1 MINETVNI
9 KVIGT
14 ANGRNWEE
22 YWGELRKPGEWVD
35 YIFIQVLSLTVR
47 NYLILVLLSNN
58 VKIWRKK
65 TR

>member
-1 MINETVNI
+1 MINETVNV

-35 YIFIQVLSLTVR
+35 YIFIQVLSTVMSCHVMVR
-47 NYLILVLLSNN
+47 LSIDEIMG
-58 VKIWRKK
+58 K
-65 TR
+65 